1 MIQDILVVTE
11 GWSVLRWAS
20 KAIAHLDGQKAKA
33 YAIQDAYPSPLYT
46 VAMPAGAV
54 AMALPGAVPVSPS
67 LAILCPSEGGAVRGL
82 RWLGGMLPM

>member
-1 MIQDILVVTE
+1 MMAE
-11 GWSVLRWAS
+11 GWSVLRWVAATS
-20 KAIAHLDGQKAKA
+20 EAIAHLDGQKAKA
-33 YAIQDAYPSPLYT
+33 HGIQDAYPSPLYT

-54 AMALPGAVPVSPS
+54 AMALSGAVPVSPS

>member
-1 MIQDILVVTE
+1 MAE
-11 GWSVLRWAS
+11 GWSVLRWVAATS
-20 KAIAHLDGQKAKA
+20 EAIGHPHRTNAKA
-33 YAIQDAYPSPLYT
+33 HGSQNAYPSPLYT

-67 LAILCPSEGGAVRGL
+67 LAILCVSEGGAVRGL

>member
-1 MIQDILVVTE
+1 MMTE
-11 GWSVLRWAS
+11 GWSELRWVDARIET
-20 KAIAHLDGQKAKA
+20 IAHLDGQEAKA
-33 YAIQDAYPSPLYT
+33 YVIQDAYPSPLYT